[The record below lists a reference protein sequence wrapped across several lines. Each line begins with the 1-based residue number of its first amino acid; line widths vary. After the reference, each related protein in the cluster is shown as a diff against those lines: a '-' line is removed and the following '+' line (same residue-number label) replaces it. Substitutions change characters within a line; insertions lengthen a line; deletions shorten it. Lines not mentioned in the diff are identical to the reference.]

1 MHAIEV
7 EQTKSGPQL
16 VWRKVE
22 EPVLQAGEALVSINA
37 TTLNRADLSQAAGN
51 YPPPPGAPDIMG
63 LDMSGEIAAVGA
75 DVEGW
80 QVGDKVCALLAG
92 GGYAERVAVDQRLL
106 IPIPTGW
113 SFEEAACLPE
123 VYLTA
128 FVNIFME
135 AGFQPGETILIHG
148 GASGVG
154 TAAIQLVKGAGG
166 RVITTAGRPD
176 KVETCLEQGADLA
189 INYRTEDFA
198 ARTREF
204 TQGAGVDVIL
214 DMVGAE
220 YLERNISLLK
230 LKGRLVFIATLS
242 GAEAMVDIRQLMGKR
257 APDRLGT
264 ARTACRR
271 KSRNYQAFSATVL
284 GTDRGRRD
292 PSRHRPGSARSRS
305 PRRPPTY
312 GSLRKHRQNRAQ
324 SALSSS
330 SSVCTASS
338 IAASPVSASV
348 TSRS

>member
-16 VWRKVE
+16 VWREVE

-51 YPPPPGAPDIMG
+51 YAPPPGAPNIMG

-80 QVGDKVCALLAG
+80 QVGDNVCALLAG

-176 KVETCLEQGADLA
+176 KVKTCLDQGADLA

-220 YLERNISLLK
+220 YLERNVSLLK

-257 APDRLGT
+257 ARLIGSVLRARPVVEKVEIIRRFRQQFWEQIEGGT
-264 ARTACRR
+264 IRPVID
-271 KSRNYQAFSATVL
+271 QVL
-284 GTDRGRRD
+284 PVAEAHAAHQRMAAYENIGKIV
-292 PSRHRPGSARSRS
+292 
-305 PRRPPTY
+305 
-312 GSLRKHRQNRAQ
+312 LK
-324 SALSSS
+324 
-330 SSVCTASS
+330 VC
-338 IAASPVSASV
+338 
-348 TSRS
+348 